1 MALVYFLAAIVTLHL
16 TLGTAQETNDVP
28 DSFKIFET
36 FPFAVA
42 ISDADNDTVYECLT
56 AKRMWLE
63 PEEKKGEYI
72 WFLKGN
78 LDNRKRTVSFYVFE
92 GPSPDTFLFT
102 VGSDEALSS
111 EAKFHYTDYKNCA
124 VLDLPY
130 NGRQC
135 MLWSTEESKD
145 SLPQECLDE
154 FVKHCGVAMPLYGKD
169 LCSEDEVAEW

>member
-1 MALVYFLAAIVTLHL
+1 MAIFPTVAGCDAFNLFSLHL

-111 EAKFHYTDYKNCA
+111 EAKFHYTDYEKLRCSGPSVQRTPMHA
-124 VLDLPY
+124 VEH
-130 NGRQC
+130 GRKQRTRYPRNAW
-135 MLWSTEESKD
+135 MN
-145 SLPQECLDE
+145 
-154 FVKHCGVAMPLYGKD
+154 
-169 LCSEDEVAEW
+169 EVAEW